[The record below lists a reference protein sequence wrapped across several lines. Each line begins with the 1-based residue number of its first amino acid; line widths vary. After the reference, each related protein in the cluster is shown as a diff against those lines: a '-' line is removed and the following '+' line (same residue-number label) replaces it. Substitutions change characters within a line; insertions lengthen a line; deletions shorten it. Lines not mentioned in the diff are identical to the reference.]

1 MGRKGCLSPDE
12 IVSDDLGPSR
22 VTGQYFQKLI
32 NLAIGMVYLSPLYKS
47 VITGN
52 MIVKS
57 IFYICTKF
65 AEGTSATMIGI

>member
-1 MGRKGCLSPDE
+1 MDN
-12 IVSDDLGPSR
+12 VGPSR
-22 VTGQYFQKLI
+22 VTGQYFQKLV

-57 IFYICTKF
+57 IFYMFTKF
-65 AEGTSATMIGI
+65 GEATSETMTGVW